1 MFIYEYHNLLCCL
14 DLHKLKKVPFSLYKY
29 LDLTNYNRKEF
40 HVSQLFRKQQLTIT
54 KYYVIKSIFLNLE
67 NFSKNIQA
75 IIKFLKPFPII

>member
-14 DLHKLKKVPFSLYKY
+14 DLHKLKKVPFSLCKY
-29 LDLTNYNRKEF
+29 LDLINYNRKEF
-40 HVSQLFRKQQLTIT
+40 HVSRLFRKQQLTIT